1 MKKTYQYIALA
12 VLTLGMA
19 ACSQEDDFIPQGNQ
33 KGAPLAIASAGV
45 ADLTTRA
52 TITTIEETD
61 YLTGGSM
68 GVFVKSDNTNTRYK
82 GDNLEWNY
90 NGSWKPAGTTV
101 LYEADATKQTIGA
114 YYPYTA
120 ELTDGT
126 CAIELPETFGDDY
139 EDYDY
144 LYADHVAVST
154 NPMSIQMNH
163 LFSKVT
169 VSVAIKGSTIDNN
182 DAVKSVSLSNVPRTA
197 VWAVPTAI
205 LSNYGSAD
213 QMTVLYAN
221 DVDNNET
228 VDNYV
233 GFAFPNEATTLNLR
247 VEMESGRVFRGRASI
262 SGGMTDGV
270 HYEIGLNVG
279 KDKMEVST
287 VSVVPWG
294 TGADIEDGVANE
306 YLPNIDGTE
315 YASLTDL
322 QDAVKD
328 KLSQE
333 GVTSVT
339 VGGYLSEGMH
349 AAIIS
354 AINEVKD
361 EGAVTNGSLL
371 AGSVT
376 YTVHATFADALT
388 AWTDGTTLTLL
399 SNTDEYPDDVTI
411 ENKTI
416 ALDLNGYKLSF
427 NSTDNMC
434 IRIEETG
441 TLTIR
446 DIRGGGEYSA
456 YHLAFFVNGILNIEG
471 GTIHNSVGIQR
482 PGVVNMTGGMLYGNN
497 KNGPY
502 AGADVYGTFNM
513 SGGTISSRYVV
524 WDMPGSVVNISG
536 DAILTATDKLF
547 SGNEGSVI
555 TITGGTWSHAPSA
568 YVDTENY
575 IVTPNEDDTWSVTA
589 KE

>member
-12 VLTLGMA
+12 AVALSFA
-19 ACSQEDDFIPQGNQ
+19 ACTQEDDFIPQGNQ

-45 ADLTTRA
+45 TNLTTRA

-68 GVFVKSDNTNTRYK
+68 GVFVKSENTDTRYK

-90 NGSWKPAGTTV
+90 DGSWKPVGATV
-101 LYEADATKQTIGA
+101 LYEADETTQQIGA
-114 YYPYTA
+114 YYPYKET
-120 ELTDGT
+120 LTDGKYPV
-126 CAIELPETFGDDY
+126 ELPETFGDDY
-139 EDYDY
+139 ENYDY

-247 VEMESGRVFRGRASI
+247 VDMASGRVFRGKASI
-262 SGGMTDGV
+262 SGGMTGGI
-270 HYEIGLNVG
+270 HYKISLNVG
-279 KDKMEVST
+279 KDKIEVST
-287 VSVVPWG
+287 VRIVPWG
-294 TGADIEDGVANE
+294 TGADIEDGVADE

-322 QDAVKD
+322 QNAVKE
-328 KLSQE
+328 KLSLE
-333 GVTSVT
+333 GETSVT
-339 VGGYLSEGMH
+339 IGGYLSEGMH

-354 AINEVKD
+354 TIDEVKN

-376 YTVHATFADALT
+376 YTVHATFADAVSL
-388 AWTDGTTLTLL
+388 WTDGTTLTLL
-399 SNTDEYPDDVTI
+399 SNTDEYSDNVTI

-427 NSTDNMC
+427 NSTENKR
-434 IRIEETG
+434 IIIEETG

-456 YHLAFFVNGILNIEG
+456 YNNSFFVYGILNIEG
-471 GTIHNSVGIQR
+471 GTIHNFVSINSTGI
-482 PGVVNMTGGMLYGNN
+482 VNMTGGLLYGNN
-497 KNGPY
+497 MKGPY
-502 AGADVYGTFNM
+502 AGVDSYGTFNM
-513 SGGTISSRYVV
+513 SGGTISSKYVV
-524 WDMPGSVVNISG
+524 WDMSGSVVNISG
-536 DAILTATDKLF
+536 DAILTATSRLF